1 MIRPTA
7 YFGAT
12 LGACMVVSLLW
23 GQIGES
29 RLSDVIVRD
38 QSLGNWETGGGQRAE
53 KYPVASPLF
62 DNQIRDFKVGSPIH
76 LVGFSTGDDKYAP
89 VDPVEANGPIFVD
102 WPKPDALLVFS
113 GEQDGYL
120 EPCGCAGLQNQKGGL
135 KRRHTLLKE
144 LEARG
149 WPVIAM
155 DLGGQGRRFGK
166 QAEMKFER
174 TYQSLEKMGYAAV
187 GFGTH
192 DLRMDMLPV
201 AINLDSE
208 KSMLV
213 SANVGILDF
222 ESGFSRRYKVIEVN
236 AMRIG
241 VTSVLGKTGMDQL
254 QNLEDVVIENP
265 GRAISKIVP
274 DLLGEQCDQMVL
286 LAYASRQEA
295 EDLARRFPVFDWV
308 VAAKGAD
315 EPPNAPIPIK
325 SQSGETV
332 SQLVEVGHKG
342 MYVVAI
348 GLYKNSTPDFRY
360 QRVPIDH
367 RFNDSPE
374 MGEIFSNYQDELE
387 TLGLAGL
394 GLNAIEHPSGR
405 RFAGSEVCADCHGT
419 ASQVHKN
426 TPHAHATETLVN
438 LDPARQHD
446 PECLSCHVTGWHPQ
460 NYFPFVSGYSSFE
473 QTPHMSS
480 NGCEN
485 CHGPAKRHAEAE
497 YGNIDME
504 DKELEAL
511 REELRLQIVDNEGN
525 MEGQVFKPGSVVE
538 MCMEC
543 HDLDNSPDFDFQ
555 RYWPKVE
562 HQGKD

>member
-7 YFGAT
+7 YFGAAV
-12 LGACMVVSLLW
+12 GACMVVSLLW
-23 GQIGES
+23 GQVGES
-29 RLSDVIVRD
+29 RPSDVTIRADLLSDLEMGD
-38 QSLGNWETGGGQRAE
+38 GQHSE
-53 KYPVASPLF
+53 KSPVAALPVDIQVSGFEVRPAIHF
-62 DNQIRDFKVGSPIH
+62 VG
-76 LVGFSTGDDKYAP
+76 LSTGVDKYAP
-89 VDPVEANGPIFVD
+89 VNPVKANGPIFVD
-102 WPKPDALLVFS
+102 WPKPDVLLVFS
-113 GEQDGYL
+113 GDQDGYL

-149 WPVIAM
+149 WPIIAM
-155 DLGGQGRRFGK
+155 DLGGQVRRFGK

-201 AINLDSE
+201 AINLDPE

-241 VTSVLGKTGMDQL
+241 VTSVLGKTGITQL
-254 QNLEDVVIENP
+254 QNLEDVVIEPP
-265 GRAISKIVP
+265 GQAISKILP
-274 DLLGEQCDQMVL
+274 DLMNEQCEQMVL
-286 LAYASRQEA
+286 LVYASRQEA
-295 EDLARRFPVFDWV
+295 EDLARRFPAFDWV

-315 EPPNAPIPIK
+315 EPPNSPTPIK
-325 SQSGETV
+325 NQLGKTIAR
-332 SQLVEVGHKG
+332 LVEVGHKG
-342 MYVVAI
+342 MYVVAV
-348 GLYKNSTPDFRY
+348 GLYKNATPDFRY

-367 RFNDSPE
+367 RFKDSPE
-374 MGEIFSNYQDELE
+374 MGEIFAGYQDELE

-405 RFAGSEVCADCHGT
+405 RFAGSEVCGDCHGT
-419 ASQVHKN
+419 ASQIHEN
-426 TPHAHATETLVN
+426 TPHAHATQTLVD
-438 LDPARQHD
+438 LDPAREYD

-460 NYFPFVSGYSSFE
+460 NYFPFVSGYSSLE
-473 QTPHMSS
+473 KTPHMSS

-555 RYWPKVE
+555 VYWPKVE

>member
-1 MIRPTA
+1 MIRLTA
-7 YFGAT
+7 YFGAAV
-12 LGACMVVSLLW
+12 GACMVVSLLW

-29 RLSDVIVRD
+29 RPSDVIVRD
-38 QSLGNWETGGGQRAE
+38 ESLGDWETGGGRRAE
-53 KYPVASPLF
+53 KSPVSSPLF
-62 DNQIRDFKVGSPIH
+62 DNQVREFEVGSPIH
-76 LVGFSTGDDKYAP
+76 LVGFSTGADKDAP
-89 VDPVEANGPIFVD
+89 VDPVEANGPIFID

-149 WPVIAM
+149 WPVVAM

-265 GRAISKIVP
+265 GRAISKIMP

-295 EDLARRFPVFDWV
+295 EDLARRFPAFDWV

-315 EPPNAPIPIK
+315 EPPNAPSPIK

-332 SQLVEVGHKG
+332 AQLVEVGHKG
-342 MYVVAI
+342 MYVVAV
-348 GLYKNSTPDFRY
+348 GLYKNSTPGFRY

-374 MGEIFSNYQDELE
+374 MGEIFSNYQDELK
-387 TLGLAGL
+387 TLGLVGL

-419 ASQVHKN
+419 ASQVHEN

-438 LDPARQHD
+438 LDPAREYD

-460 NYFPFVSGYSSFE
+460 NYFPFVSGYSSLE

-504 DKELEAL
+504 DQELEAL